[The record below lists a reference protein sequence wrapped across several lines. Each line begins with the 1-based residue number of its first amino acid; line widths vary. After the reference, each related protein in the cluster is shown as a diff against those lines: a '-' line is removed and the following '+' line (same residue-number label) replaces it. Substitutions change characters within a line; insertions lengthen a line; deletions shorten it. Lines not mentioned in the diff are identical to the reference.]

1 MADTTFSPEDLARF
15 EAEFQAQ
22 QQAAYDTAFERGR
35 AGEST
40 AFPEGEEP
48 FSPACQKAGN
58 RGYARGLT
66 ANRAETWTSFS
77 MFA

>member
-1 MADTTFSPEDLARF
+1 MADIKLNPADLARI
-15 EAEFQAQ
+15 EAEFQASI
-22 QQAAYDTAFERGR
+22 QAAYDTAFERGR

-48 FSPACQKAGN
+48 FGQARQQAGN

-66 ANRAETWTSFS
+66 ANQKEGWTSFS